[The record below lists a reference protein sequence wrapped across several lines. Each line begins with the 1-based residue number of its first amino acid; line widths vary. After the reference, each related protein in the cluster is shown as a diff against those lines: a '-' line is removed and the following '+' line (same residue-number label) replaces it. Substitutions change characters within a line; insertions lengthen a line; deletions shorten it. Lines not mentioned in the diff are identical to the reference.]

1 MPQIAS
7 KRDLSVNHIGFPGRE
22 GICTESDAATDSLT
36 LQRKEKKSLEVFM
49 ASAIKM
55 SLLATNIGIR
65 MITKQGLHKTSHIS
79 EAADRDLCS
88 VSKQSVCPSP
98 QHTHF

>member
-1 MPQIAS
+1 
-7 KRDLSVNHIGFPGRE
+7 
-22 GICTESDAATDSLT
+22 
-36 LQRKEKKSLEVFM
+36 M

-55 SLLATNIGIR
+55 SLLATDIVIR
-65 MITKQGLHKTSHIS
+65 MITKQGLHKTSHLS
-79 EAADRDLCS
+79 QAADRDLCS